1 MKFGAQRDPCK
12 HSWVFFRAKFH
23 SKIPYS
29 VEK

>member
-1 MKFGAQRDPCK
+1 MKFGAQRTPLLAQL
-12 HSWVFFRAKFH
+12 VFFRAKFH